1 MLFRQYKFPTI
12 KDHMVLYFSSLSPLL
27 ILTDGLPNFFYFDIL
42 KLIDKVIIKIKNIKL
57 DF

>member
-1 MLFRQYKFPTI
+1 MLFRQYKLPTI